1 MEVIEFITQYGP
13 WSWVVGGLVLLA
25 IELVAPGG
33 VFVWFGGA
41 AVITGLVTLAIN
53 IGWPVQWAVF
63 GILSLAGLAGW
74 LALRKRNPEVSDSP
88 FLNRRSERMV
98 GRHGF
103 LSEEISGGTGRM
115 EFGDSVW
122 RVTGPN
128 LPVGHQVIVTGHK
141 GSVLEVESAEADRVE
156 TV

>member
-33 VFVWFGGA
+33 VFVWFGSA
-41 AVITGLVTLAIN
+41 AVITGLVTLGIN
-53 IGWPVQWAVF
+53 IDWPVQWALF
-63 GILSLAGLAGW
+63 GILSIAGLAGW
-74 LALRKRNPEVSDSP
+74 LAFRRRTPAVSDSP

-98 GRHGF
+98 GKMGF
-103 LSEEISGGTGRM
+103 LSEEISGGSGRM
-115 EFGDSVW
+115 ELGDTVW

-128 LPVGHQVIVTGHK
+128 LPVGHQVRVIGHA
-141 GSVLEVESAEADRVE
+141 GSVLEVESAETDRVE
-156 TV
+156 RA

>member
-1 MEVIEFITQYGP
+1 MEVIEFISQYGA

-41 AVITGLVTLAIN
+41 AVITGLVTLGIN
-53 IGWPVQWAVF
+53 VDWPVQWAIF

-74 LALRKRNPEVSDSP
+74 LAIRRRSPAVSDSP
-88 FLNRRSERMV
+88 LLNKRSERMV
-98 GRHGF
+98 GKQGF
-103 LSEEISGGTGRM
+103 LSEAITGGSGRM
-115 EFGDSVW
+115 EFGDTVW
-122 RVTGPN
+122 RVTGPSR
-128 LPVGHQVIVTGHK
+128 PAGHQVVVTGHK
-141 GSVLEVESAEADRVE
+141 GSVLEVESAETERAE